1 MPFAEPWGGRTLAP
15 PADSAPFPVLAR
27 RDFLQARLE
36 VPYVV
41 STLQIP
47 RGVRILEVGCGQGN
61 ALVPLARLCAP
72 RRLVGLDVD
81 GQATAAARQRVEA
94 AGIQAELFE
103 GDVRRLPFPDG
114 AFDVVVDFG
123 TCYHIAWPEQALRE
137 IVRVLAPGGRL
148 VHETPLGQLLSHP
161 FRSTGRR
168 LPWSEAAELRP
179 HRHAG
184 MFASR
189 VKETSCLG

>member
-1 MPFAEPWGGRTLAP
+1 V
-15 PADSAPFPVLAR
+15 DSPPFPVLAR

-36 VPYVV
+36 IPYVV
-41 STLQIP
+41 FALGLP
-47 RGVRILEVGCGQGN
+47 RGARVLEVECGQGN

-81 GQATAAARQRVEA
+81 GHATAAARRRVEE
-94 AGIQAELFE
+94 AGVEAEILE
-103 GDVRRLPFPDG
+103 GDVRRLPFPG
-114 AFDVVVDFG
+114 AAFDVVVDFG
-123 TCYHIAWPEQALRE
+123 TCYHIARPEQALRE
-137 IVRVLAPGGRL
+137 IARVLAPGGRL

-168 LPWSEAAELRP
+168 LPWAETAELRP

-189 VKETSCLG
+189 VKVTSCRV